1 MASSHGLFVWHEL
14 MTNDMEG
21 AKTFYGDVLGLTC
34 ADPKMP
40 GPPYWIFS
48 AGEGMVAGLMNI
60 PAESLAM
67 GAPPMWTGYIHV
79 DDVDASTAKLKDMGG
94 SVIRPPEDIPGVGR
108 FSVVADP
115 QGAVFELFNSTT
127 PPPANPPA
135 PDTPGRVGWNE
146 LYADDME
153 KVFPFYAEMF
163 GWKKGDAIDMGA
175 MGTYQLFEHEGL
187 AIGGMMT
194 RPPHVPHA
202 VWGFY
207 FNVANIDGGIARAT
221 AGGGRIVHGPVQVPG
236 GYWVAQGVDPQG
248 VGFAMVGPRA

>member
-1 MASSHGLFVWHEL
+1 MASPHGLFVWHEL
-14 MTNDMEG
+14 MTTDMEG
-21 AKTFYGDVLGLTC
+21 AKAFYCDVLGLTC

-60 PAESLAM
+60 PPESRAM
-67 GAPPMWTGYIHV
+67 GAPPMWSGYIYV
-79 DDVDASTAKLKDMGG
+79 ENVDASTAKLKDMGG

-115 QGAVFELFNSTT
+115 QGAVFELFTSAT
-127 PPPANPPA
+127 PPSANPPELGA
-135 PDTPGRVGWNE
+135 PGRVGWNE

-163 GWKKGDAIDMGA
+163 GWKKGDGVDMGA
-175 MGTYQLFEHEGL
+175 MGTYQLFEHDGQ
-187 AIGGMMT
+187 AIGGIMT
-194 RPPHVPHA
+194 RPPHVPRP

-207 FNVANIDGGIARAT
+207 FNVADIDAAAARAT
-221 AGGGRIVHGPVQVPG
+221 AAGGRIVHGPVPVPG
-236 GYWVAQGVDPQG
+236 GAWVAQGVDPQG
-248 VGFAMVGPRA
+248 VGFAMVGGRA